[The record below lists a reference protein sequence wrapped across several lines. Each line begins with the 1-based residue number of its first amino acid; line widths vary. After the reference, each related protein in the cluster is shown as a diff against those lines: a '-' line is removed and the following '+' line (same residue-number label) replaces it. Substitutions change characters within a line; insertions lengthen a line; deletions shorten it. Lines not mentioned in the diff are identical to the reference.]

1 MVSMNAKSEHDRWA
15 EGMTAFTYMRYE
27 EVAEWATTHNT
38 VASVGHRGEGYEQF
52 KQQKTEVMLD
62 ELEKKFPHLRKHIRA
77 TYTSTPLTYR
87 DYIGSETGGM
97 YGFVKDVNQPLKN
110 NLPKRTKINNLLN
123 TEDRRVGKEYVS
135 TCRSRGS
142 PNQ

>member
-87 DYIGSETGGM
+87 RSEENTSELQSLM
-97 YGFVKDVNQPLKN
+97 RISSAVFCLKTK
-110 NLPKRTKINNLLN
+110 NLI
-123 TEDRRVGKEYVS
+123 
-135 TCRSRGS
+135 
-142 PNQ
+142 